1 MKVETSEST
10 PTKLKTFF
18 FIPVFVGL
26 LLVGG
31 CALFA
36 PSPKI
41 THHLDDLVVMD
52 IPAIQNYERSFWG
65 QIRICR
71 TFYQSYDDDFDV
83 ILILS
88 NIPWGSEQLK
98 ALRIHGRM
106 KLVRNSVQGTGI
118 RRFDSGKLH
127 GSPSKLKGILD
138 LPTHHALLLGY
149 SLHELAH
156 LWVVNHRVIPTTTKH
171 HWGFSSVNGV
181 LGGFDRTTLV
191 ELGNDQFL
199 AAPFMPNRG
208 YPMANKKPYSELEL
222 YLSGFIPI
230 EEVPDIWVAEDGT
243 FSRDSDGVIEKD
255 ENGNFVFQAKRIS
268 VWRNEDI
275 VKKLGPRIPNHEDS
289 QKSIRLAVIAIN
301 NSSNP
306 LEDKD
311 ISYVR
316 KAIELF
322 TLNESIKHLD
332 KITIKS
338 SGHTHNWSF
347 EPGLYNFWEATGGR
361 GTINAHIASE
371 RKKTQETAPN
381 VEN

>member
-10 PTKLKTFF
+10 PTKLNTFF
-18 FIPVFVGL
+18 FISVFVGL

-88 NIPWGSEQLK
+88 NIPWGSEQLN

-156 LWVVNHRVIPTTTKH
+156 LWVVNHRVIPTTSKH

-208 YPMANKKPYSELEL
+208 YPMSNKKPYSELEL

-230 EEVPDIWVAEDGT
+230 EEVPDIWVAEDGR
-243 FSRDSDGVIEKD
+243 FSRDPDGVIEKD

-268 VWRNEDI
+268 IWRNEEI
-275 VKKLGPRIPNHEDS
+275 VKKLGPRVPNHEDS

-311 ISYVR
+311 IAYVR

-322 TLNESIKHLD
+322 TLNEGIKHLD

-347 EPGLYNFWEATGGR
+347 EPGLYNFWDATGGR
-361 GTINAHIASE
+361 GMIDAHIASE
-371 RKKTQETAPN
+371 RKETQETAPN